1 MAKILELQLKK
12 LWLKM
17 LKAYAKGK
25 INKGKK
31 LENKIIAL
39 EAEIRLGKG

>member
-1 MAKILELQLKK
+1 MAKVLELQLKK

-25 INKGKK
+25 MNKGKK
-31 LENKIIAL
+31 LEYKIIAL
-39 EAEIRLGKG
+39 EAELGQDRV